1 MKRTLLITVLLCG
14 TCLFGCQANSL
25 ESEIEDMKDGAS
37 AQTMDGRHWDVT
49 KFDEVVNSFKH
60 SGILSTYSIEHG
72 IIVGKCECT
81 EDEVERVYKEFQAIL
96 DITKLDGVKLYLE
109 ALDEDGDVWGY
120 YDGEVLELK

>member
-1 MKRTLLITVLLCG
+1 MT
-14 TCLFGCQANSL
+14 
-25 ESEIEDMKDGAS
+25 
-37 AQTMDGRHWDVT
+37 
-49 KFDEVVNSFKH
+49 H
-60 SGILSTYSIEHG
+60 SGILSTCSIEHG

-120 YDGEVLELK
+120 YDGDTLEKK